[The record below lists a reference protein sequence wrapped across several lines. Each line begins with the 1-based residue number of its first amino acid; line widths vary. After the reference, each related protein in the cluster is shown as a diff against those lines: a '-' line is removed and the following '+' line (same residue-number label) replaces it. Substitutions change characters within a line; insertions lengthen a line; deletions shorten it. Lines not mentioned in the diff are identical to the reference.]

1 MTPDALEDLI
11 EASTPSM
18 IGGLVLFMFFIV
30 YGIAKESKAGKEG
43 TLWLLAVLCMGVVGY
58 IAKVILEFVLKQ
70 KL

>member
-11 EASTPSM
+11 ETATPWM
-18 IGGLVLFMFFIV
+18 IGGLVIFIFFIV

-43 TLWLLAVLCMGVVGY
+43 TLWLLGVLCMGVVGY
-58 IAKVILEFVLKQ
+58 IAKVILEFLLKQ